1 MESEP
6 QQVEVRV
13 WDIPTRVFHWA
24 VFVLLIVQLVTGYYG
39 GEWMRWH
46 FASGYV
52 VLTLVVFRVI
62 WGFVGSTHA
71 RFASF
76 IAGPAATMRFAR
88 RLFSRQ
94 AVPQVGHNP
103 LGGWNVIVLIVVL
116 ALQTV
121 SGLFAN
127 DGAGNEGPLASL
139 VSLDASTRLSEF
151 HDWNLKA
158 LLVLSGLHVAA
169 VLFHWLVKKE
179 NLVPSMFTGRKWV
192 PAAAVRERRDA
203 MRKSPRRRA
212 ASREHALAYFARPLR
227 SVIVLAVS
235 IVVVYIATRG
245 WR

>member
-1 MESEP
+1 MEREP
-6 QQVEVRV
+6 NAVEVYV
-13 WDIPTRVFHWA
+13 WDVPTRVFHWA
-24 VFVLLIVQLVTGYYG
+24 IFVLLVVQVVTGYYG

-46 FASGYV
+46 FASGYA
-52 VLTLVVFRVI
+52 VLTMVVFRVI

-76 IAGPAATMRFAR
+76 IAGPAATIRFAR

-116 ALQTV
+116 ALQTL

-151 HDWNLKA
+151 HDWNLRV

-179 NLVPSMFTGRKWV
+179 NLVPSMFTGRKFV
-192 PAAAVRERRDA
+192 PKGAVRERRDA

-212 ASREHALAYFARPLR
+212 ASREHAQAYFARPLR
-227 SVIVLAVS
+227 AAVVLAVS
-235 IVVVYIATRG
+235 IVLVYVATRG